1 MTEKWY
7 YRERT
12 FSQYGGIP
20 YIQCWAAIGR
30 SGGVK
35 DAAKSAKP
43 CAGSRFVAT
52 QSLFC
57 RGVVCMV
64 AKQKIH

>member
-1 MTEKWY
+1 
-7 YRERT
+7 
-12 FSQYGGIP
+12 
-20 YIQCWAAIGR
+20 
-30 SGGVK
+30 VK